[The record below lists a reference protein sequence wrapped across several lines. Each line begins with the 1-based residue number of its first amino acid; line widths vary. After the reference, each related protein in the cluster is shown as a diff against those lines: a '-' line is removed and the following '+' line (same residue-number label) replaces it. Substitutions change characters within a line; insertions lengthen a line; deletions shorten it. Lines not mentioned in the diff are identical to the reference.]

1 MPNLPVSTG
10 DIIALYPRFVE
21 KPSLKNFSVIDVLVD
36 VMIPGTV
43 VPHTFLITG
52 ELVESPG
59 KYTSRYQ
66 I

>member
-36 VMIPGTV
+36 LMIAGSV
-43 VPHTFLITG
+43 VPHTFLSTG
-52 ELVESPG
+52 ELVELP
-59 KYTSRYQ
+59 
-66 I
+66 